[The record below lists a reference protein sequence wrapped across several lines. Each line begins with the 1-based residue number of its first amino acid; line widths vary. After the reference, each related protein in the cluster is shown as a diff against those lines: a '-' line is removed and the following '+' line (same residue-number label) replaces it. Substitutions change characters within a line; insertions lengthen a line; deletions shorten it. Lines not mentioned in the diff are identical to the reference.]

1 MQTRAAAGA
10 RLFSWMAMRSKIS
23 ILPENLCNMIAAGE
37 VVERPASVIKELLE
51 NALDAGAGDILVEA
65 ENGGKKLMRVTDD
78 GEGMARDDAF
88 LCLERHATSKIRA
101 PRDLAALTT
110 LGFRGEALPA
120 IASVSRLTLRTCA
133 NEQGEGVEIYLEGG
147 SVRNSRELGLPRGTS
162 IEVRSLFFNTP
173 ARRKFLRRDETELG
187 HIADVVTKQALAH
200 PQVRFRLVHN
210 GRQLF
215 EVRRG
220 SRLDERIAAFLGRPL
235 LKDLVPVQAGH
246 KGELHLSGF
255 VCPPT
260 IHRSAS
266 SAIYTF
272 INGRYVRDR
281 VVQHGVLEGYR
292 TLLMKGRYPV
302 VVLFLEIDPAEVD
315 VNVHPTKHE
324 VRFRDQA
331 RVHDFIAEAVRQVLK
346 DSPGLRSAPESRIF
360 APRAEDAQALSA
372 PRPDAVEM
380 ARHRVEEALSSYGR
394 RTDVAPAAPV
404 FRAQPAAAAPSD
416 SSAHSVSEAEGGFFS
431 SLRYLGQY
439 RNGYLLCQDGEDLIL
454 IDQHAAHERI
464 RFEKLRADFQRGEP
478 ARQSL
483 LFPEI
488 IEFDFKA
495 AAALAETLPLVE
507 RFGFEIE
514 PFGGK
519 AFAVK
524 AVPTTLVGAD
534 VERLLRDL
542 VADLE
547 EIGRSGVADDALD
560 EVFMRLA
567 CHGVVRA
574 DQALTPGEAQRLLRD
589 LDEVD
594 FSAHCPHGRP
604 VQVRLTLGE
613 VERMFRRA

>member
-1 MQTRAAAGA
+1 M
-10 RLFSWMAMRSKIS
+10 SSKIC

-37 VVERPASVIKELLE
+37 VVERPASVIKELVE
-51 NALDAGAGDILVEA
+51 NALDAGAGDILVEV
-65 ENGGKKLMRVTDD
+65 EGGGKKLMRVTDD

-88 LCLERHATSKIRA
+88 LCLERHATSKIRQA
-101 PRDLAALTT
+101 RDLAALTT

-147 SVRNSRELGLPRGTS
+147 SVRKSQDLGLPRGTS

-200 PQVRFRLVHN
+200 PHVRFRLVHN

-220 SRLDERIAAFLGRPL
+220 SRLDERIAAFLGRSL
-235 LKDLVPVQAGH
+235 LKELVPVEAGRA
-246 KGELHLSGF
+246 GELYLSGF

-260 IHRSAS
+260 VNRSAT
-266 SAIYTF
+266 SAIYMF

-292 TLLMKGRYPV
+292 NLLMKGRYPV

-324 VRFRDQA
+324 VRFRDQG

-346 DSPGLRSAPESRIF
+346 GSPGLRPPPEPQTFPTTSGEVKEPTHNRCDAAEAARHRIG
-360 APRAEDAQALSA
+360 EALSA
-372 PRPDAVEM
+372 YGQRPDIVPRAPDVSM
-380 ARHRVEEALSSYGR
+380 RPPVA
-394 RTDVAPAAPV
+394 VAPARTPPLPGD
-404 FRAQPAAAAPSD
+404 R
-416 SSAHSVSEAEGGFFS
+416 GGFFS

-439 RNGYLLCQDGEDLIL
+439 RNGYLLCQDGNDLIL

-464 RFEKLRADFQRGEP
+464 RFEQLRADFRRGAP

-483 LFPEI
+483 LFPLV

-495 AAALAETLPLVE
+495 AAVLEEFLPLVE

-519 AFAVK
+519 SFAVK
-524 AVPTTLVGAD
+524 ALPAILAETD
-534 VERLLRDL
+534 VEGLLRDL

-547 EIGRSGVADDALD
+547 GVSQSGVADDALD
-560 EVFMRLA
+560 EVLMRLA

-574 DQALTPGEAQRLLRD
+574 DQALAPGEAQRLLND
-589 LDEVD
+589 LDGVD

-604 VQVRLTLGE
+604 VQARLTLGD
-613 VERMFRRA
+613 VERMFRRG